1 MRYKIEGGSLPV
13 VTIELNRGESI
24 FTQSGGMSWMSGG
37 IDMDTNMKGG
47 FLGGLGRMFTGESLF
62 LATYTS
68 RGEGQQIALASSFPG
83 SIIAL
88 EIGPGREFICQKSS
102 FLCATPGVNLS
113 VEWMR
118 RVGAGLFGGDE
129 EALEHI
135 LQHEGKREASD
146 DAAIEDTVI
155 NHGGQGLAFLEI
167 DGHVVEKTLAPG
179 EQLKVNTGNVAAFES
194 SVRYN
199 IETVKG
205 FKNVLFG
212 GEGLF
217 LTVLTGPGRVW
228 LQTISMPEFA
238 QKIIPF
244 LPTPSSGN

>member
-83 SIIAL
+83 SII
-88 EIGPGREFICQKSS
+88 
-102 FLCATPGVNLS
+102 
-113 VEWMR
+113 
-118 RVGAGLFGGDE
+118 
-129 EALEHI
+129 
-135 LQHEGKREASD
+135 
-146 DAAIEDTVI
+146 
-155 NHGGQGLAFLEI
+155 
-167 DGHVVEKTLAPG
+167 GHAVEKTLAPG

>member
-47 FLGGLGRMFTGESLF
+47 FLGGLGRMFTGESMF

-118 RVGAGLFGGDE
+118 RVGAGLFGGE
-129 EALEHI
+129 GFL
-135 LQHEGKREASD
+135 LQRLS
-146 DAAIEDTVI
+146 
-155 NHGGQGLAFLEI
+155 GQGLAFLEI

-238 QKIIPF
+238 QKNIPF

>member
-68 RGEGQQIALASSFPG
+68 RSEGQQIALASSFPG

-88 EIGPGREFICQKSS
+88 EIGPCREFICQKSS

-118 RVGAGLFGGDE
+118 RVGAGLFGGE
-129 EALEHI
+129 GFL
-135 LQHEGKREASD
+135 LQRLS
-146 DAAIEDTVI
+146 
-155 NHGGQGLAFLEI
+155 GQGLAFLEI

>member
-1 MRYKIEGGSLPV
+1 MKYRIIGT
-13 VTIELNRGESI
+13 TIPAVEIKFDAPGETMY
-24 FTQSGGMSWMSGG
+24 TQSGGMSWMSGG

-118 RVGAGLFGGDE
+118 RVGAGLFGGE
-129 EALEHI
+129 GFL
-135 LQHEGKREASD
+135 LQRLS
-146 DAAIEDTVI
+146 
-155 NHGGQGLAFLEI
+155 GQGLAFLEI

-217 LTVLTGPGRVW
+217 NTRVTGPGNII
-228 LQTISMPEFA
+228 LQTMPITAVAGSLAPYF
-238 QKIIPF
+238 QNNK
-244 LPTPSSGN
+244 

>member
-118 RVGAGLFGGDE
+118 RVGAGLFGGE
-129 EALEHI
+129 GFL
-135 LQHEGKREASD
+135 LQRL
-146 DAAIEDTVI
+146 
-155 NHGGQGLAFLEI
+155 NGQGLAFLEV